1 MPQKGFSGSTLKLI
15 AIITMLIDHIG
26 AAVIARLLIAGQGSE
41 MLYKIYY
48 AMRAVGRVAFPIFCF
63 LLVEGF
69 FYTGSRKK
77 YALRLFGFALLSEI
91 PFDLAFSG
99 KILEFGY
106 QNVFFTLLIGLLT
119 IMLFDEVVK
128 KQEWH
133 PVLRSALLVIIT
145 FGGMGAAYL
154 LHTDY
159 DAKGVLA
166 ILVFYMTRQ
175 MRGLQIV
182 AGCLAFCW
190 ELPAIVAF
198 IPIAFYNGKRGWNIK
213 YLFYAFYPVHLLVLY
228 LICVGMGT
236 AQDCGGVGEKERK
249 RVSMEISKETRKR
262 LMQIIAFGILLYC
275 GMEHFDVVIGAVDFV
290 LGIVMPFLVGGAIAF
305 VINVPMKSIE
315 RHLFAKNGKLA
326 KWRRPVAYLLTLA
339 LVIGIITLALVV
351 VIPELGNTISMV
363 VQQVPVAVKAVQKW
377 LTDLPDSYPALAP
390 AVAELNI
397 DWSSLADSIV
407 TFVQNFA
414 AGVVSSGVG
423 IFSGIVSGVVTFVI
437 AFTFSIYV
445 LFQKERLARQAK
457 QILYAV
463 FPEKTTEKILSV
475 AALSNQVFS
484 SFLSGQ
490 CVEAVILGTLFVI
503 TMSIL
508 GMPYAMLTGIVI
520 AITALIPIFG
530 AFIGCV
536 IGMLLIVMVDPVQAV
551 WFLVLFLVLQ
561 QIEGNLIYPH
571 VVGSSVGLPSIWV
584 LVAVTVGGNM
594 FGIGYSGV
602 HSALL
607 RAVRAV
613 CHVCEKKTAGT
624 EVPESRWNTPSG
636 GAAAADPAE
645 EQSCG

>member
-1 MPQKGFSGSTLKLI
+1 
-15 AIITMLIDHIG
+15 
-26 AAVIARLLIAGQGSE
+26 
-41 MLYKIYY
+41 
-48 AMRAVGRVAFPIFCF
+48 
-63 LLVEGF
+63 
-69 FYTGSRKK
+69 
-77 YALRLFGFALLSEI
+77 
-91 PFDLAFSG
+91 
-99 KILEFGY
+99 
-106 QNVFFTLLIGLLT
+106 
-119 IMLFDEVVK
+119 
-128 KQEWH
+128 
-133 PVLRSALLVIIT
+133 
-145 FGGMGAAYL
+145 
-154 LHTDY
+154 
-159 DAKGVLA
+159 
-166 ILVFYMTRQ
+166 
-175 MRGLQIV
+175 
-182 AGCLAFCW
+182 
-190 ELPAIVAF
+190 
-198 IPIAFYNGKRGWNIK
+198 
-213 YLFYAFYPVHLLVLY
+213 
-228 LICVGMGT
+228 
-236 AQDCGGVGEKERK
+236 
-249 RVSMEISKETRKR
+249 MEISKETRKR
-262 LMQIIAFGILLYC
+262 MMQIIAFGILLYC

-351 VIPELGNTISMV
+351 VIPELGNTISMI

-414 AGVVSSGVG
+414 AG
-423 IFSGIVSGVVTFVI
+423 

-520 AITALIPIFG
+520 AITALIPYTT
-530 AFIGCV
+530 
-536 IGMLLIVMVDPVQAV
+536 
-551 WFLVLFLVLQ
+551 LFRS
-561 QIEGNLIYPH
+561 EC
-571 VVGSSVGLPSIWV
+571 
-584 LVAVTVGGNM
+584 
-594 FGIGYSGV
+594 F
-602 HSALL
+602 
-607 RAVRAV
+607 
-613 CHVCEKKTAGT
+613 
-624 EVPESRWNTPSG
+624 
-636 GAAAADPAE
+636 
-645 EQSCG
+645 

>member
-1 MPQKGFSGSTLKLI
+1 M
-15 AIITMLIDHIG
+15 
-26 AAVIARLLIAGQGSE
+26 
-41 MLYKIYY
+41 
-48 AMRAVGRVAFPIFCF
+48 
-63 LLVEGF
+63 
-69 FYTGSRKK
+69 
-77 YALRLFGFALLSEI
+77 
-91 PFDLAFSG
+91 
-99 KILEFGY
+99 
-106 QNVFFTLLIGLLT
+106 
-119 IMLFDEVVK
+119 
-128 KQEWH
+128 
-133 PVLRSALLVIIT
+133 
-145 FGGMGAAYL
+145 
-154 LHTDY
+154 
-159 DAKGVLA
+159 
-166 ILVFYMTRQ
+166 
-175 MRGLQIV
+175 
-182 AGCLAFCW
+182 
-190 ELPAIVAF
+190 
-198 IPIAFYNGKRGWNIK
+198 
-213 YLFYAFYPVHLLVLY
+213 
-228 LICVGMGT
+228 
-236 AQDCGGVGEKERK
+236 
-249 RVSMEISKETRKR
+249 
-262 LMQIIAFGILLYC
+262 MQIIAFGILLYC

-351 VIPELGNTISMV
+351 VIPELGNTISMI

-377 LTDLPDSYPALAP
+377 LTDLPDSYPALAS

-414 AGVVSSGVG
+414 AGGVSSGVG

-463 FPEKTTEKILSV
+463 FPEKATEKILSV

-594 FGIGYSGV
+594 FGILGILVFIPLCSVLY
-602 HSALL
+602 ALFAMFVKKRL
-607 RAVRAV
+607 RER
-613 CHVCEKKTAGT
+613 
-624 EVPESRWNTPSG
+624 EVPESRWNAQSG
-636 GAAAADPAE
+636 GAAAAGPEVSDKTGGSGNTA
-645 EQSCG
+645 G

>member
-1 MPQKGFSGSTLKLI
+1 M
-15 AIITMLIDHIG
+15 
-26 AAVIARLLIAGQGSE
+26 E
-41 MLYKIYY
+41 M
-48 AMRAVGRVAFPIFCF
+48 
-63 LLVEGF
+63 
-69 FYTGSRKK
+69 
-77 YALRLFGFALLSEI
+77 
-91 PFDLAFSG
+91 
-99 KILEFGY
+99 
-106 QNVFFTLLIGLLT
+106 
-119 IMLFDEVVK
+119 
-128 KQEWH
+128 
-133 PVLRSALLVIIT
+133 
-145 FGGMGAAYL
+145 
-154 LHTDY
+154 
-159 DAKGVLA
+159 
-166 ILVFYMTRQ
+166 
-175 MRGLQIV
+175 
-182 AGCLAFCW
+182 
-190 ELPAIVAF
+190 
-198 IPIAFYNGKRGWNIK
+198 
-213 YLFYAFYPVHLLVLY
+213 
-228 LICVGMGT
+228 
-236 AQDCGGVGEKERK
+236 
-249 RVSMEISKETRKR
+249 SKETRKR

-275 GMEHFDVVIGAVDFV
+275 GVEHFDVVIGAVDFV

-315 RHLFAKNGKLA
+315 RHLFVKNGKLA

-351 VIPELGNTISMV
+351 VIPELGNTISMI

-414 AGVVSSGVG
+414 AGIVSSGVG

-463 FPEKTTEKILSV
+463 FPEKITEKILSV

-530 AFIGCV
+530 AFIGCAL
-536 IGMLLIVMVDPVQAV
+536 GAFLIFMVDPFKALMFVI
-551 WFLVLFLVLQ
+551 LFLVLQ

-571 VVGSSVGLPSIWV
+571 VVGNSVGLPSIWV
-584 LVAVTVGGNM
+584 LAAVSIGGSLLGIVGM
-594 FGIGYSGV
+594 LIFIPIISVVY
-602 HSALL
+602 ALFREIVYLKL
-607 RAVRAV
+607 RQ
-613 CHVCEKKTAGT
+613 KKINPK
-624 EVPESRWNTPSG
+624 ELE
-636 GAAAADPAE
+636 
-645 EQSCG
+645 

>member
-1 MPQKGFSGSTLKLI
+1 
-15 AIITMLIDHIG
+15 
-26 AAVIARLLIAGQGSE
+26 
-41 MLYKIYY
+41 
-48 AMRAVGRVAFPIFCF
+48 
-63 LLVEGF
+63 
-69 FYTGSRKK
+69 
-77 YALRLFGFALLSEI
+77 
-91 PFDLAFSG
+91 
-99 KILEFGY
+99 
-106 QNVFFTLLIGLLT
+106 
-119 IMLFDEVVK
+119 
-128 KQEWH
+128 
-133 PVLRSALLVIIT
+133 
-145 FGGMGAAYL
+145 
-154 LHTDY
+154 
-159 DAKGVLA
+159 
-166 ILVFYMTRQ
+166 
-175 MRGLQIV
+175 
-182 AGCLAFCW
+182 
-190 ELPAIVAF
+190 
-198 IPIAFYNGKRGWNIK
+198 
-213 YLFYAFYPVHLLVLY
+213 
-228 LICVGMGT
+228 
-236 AQDCGGVGEKERK
+236 
-249 RVSMEISKETRKR
+249 MEISKETRKR
-262 LMQIIAFGILLYC
+262 MMQIIAFGILLYC

-351 VIPELGNTISMV
+351 VIPELGNTISMI

-377 LTDLPDSYPALAP
+377 LTDLPHSYPALAP

-463 FPEKTTEKILSV
+463 FPEKATEKILSV

-594 FGIGYSGV
+594 FGILGILVFIPLCSVLY
-602 HSALL
+602 ALFAMFVKKRL
-607 RAVRAV
+607 RER
-613 CHVCEKKTAGT
+613 
-624 EVPESRWNTPSG
+624 EVPESRWNAQSG
-636 GAAAADPAE
+636 GAAAAGPEVSDKTGGSGNTA
-645 EQSCG
+645 G

>member
-1 MPQKGFSGSTLKLI
+1 
-15 AIITMLIDHIG
+15 
-26 AAVIARLLIAGQGSE
+26 
-41 MLYKIYY
+41 
-48 AMRAVGRVAFPIFCF
+48 
-63 LLVEGF
+63 
-69 FYTGSRKK
+69 
-77 YALRLFGFALLSEI
+77 
-91 PFDLAFSG
+91 
-99 KILEFGY
+99 
-106 QNVFFTLLIGLLT
+106 
-119 IMLFDEVVK
+119 
-128 KQEWH
+128 
-133 PVLRSALLVIIT
+133 
-145 FGGMGAAYL
+145 
-154 LHTDY
+154 
-159 DAKGVLA
+159 
-166 ILVFYMTRQ
+166 
-175 MRGLQIV
+175 
-182 AGCLAFCW
+182 
-190 ELPAIVAF
+190 
-198 IPIAFYNGKRGWNIK
+198 
-213 YLFYAFYPVHLLVLY
+213 
-228 LICVGMGT
+228 
-236 AQDCGGVGEKERK
+236 
-249 RVSMEISKETRKR
+249 MEISKETRKR
-262 LMQIIAFGILLYC
+262 MMQIIAFGILLYC

-351 VIPELGNTISMV
+351 VIPELGNTISMI

-463 FPEKTTEKILSV
+463 FPEKATEKILSV

-594 FGIGYSGV
+594 FGILGILVFIPLCSVLY
-602 HSALL
+602 ALFAMFVKKDCGNGRFP
-607 RAVRAV
+607 RA
-613 CHVCEKKTAGT
+613 AGT
-624 EVPESRWNTPSG
+624 RSQAALRRPSPQKSSLV
-636 GAAAADPAE
+636 DK
-645 EQSCG
+645 